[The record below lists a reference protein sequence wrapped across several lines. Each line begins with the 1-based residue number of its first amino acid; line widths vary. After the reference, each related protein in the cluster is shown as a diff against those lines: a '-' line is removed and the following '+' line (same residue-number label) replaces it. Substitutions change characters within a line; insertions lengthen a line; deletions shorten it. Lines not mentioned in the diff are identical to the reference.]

1 MIERMHGEDLPRNPI
16 AEVVFELRWKL
27 IGELSSGI
35 PPTDPGYKL
44 MVGSFYE
51 RVRPLYP
58 IHEQLPAATIPDEF
72 APYIVQHR
80 FRRVEGGYPLVQVG
94 PGILSVNDTSSY
106 SWKTFLPTIV
116 EAVGHLRDTYIG
128 VLAPEVISLRYINA
142 IPFDFLSHDVL
153 DCMRDDLKVSV
164 AFPEQ
169 LFREQPVEQRP
180 SGFSLQSVHA
190 LADPEGTVVL
200 KIGTADVNGE
210 RRLLWE
216 TVVQSSGQA
225 APQLTELAE
234 WLGKAHALARGWF
247 FTLIEGRIE
256 SEYRR

>member
-1 MIERMHGEDLPRNPI
+1 MIGQMHGEDLPRNPI

-27 IGELSSGI
+27 VGGQPLVT

-44 MVGSFYE
+44 MVGSYYE
-51 RVRPLYP
+51 QVRLQYP

-80 FRRVEGGYPLVQVG
+80 FRRAEGGYPLVQVG
-94 PGILSVNDTSSY
+94 PGILSANDTDSY
-106 SWKTFLPTIV
+106 SWKTFLPTILD
-116 EAVGHLRDTYIG
+116 AVGHLRDTYIG
-128 VLAPEVISLRYINA
+128 DLAPEVVSLRYINA
-142 IPFDFLSHDVL
+142 IPFDFAAHDVL
-153 DCMRDDLKVSV
+153 ACMRDDLKVSV
-164 AFPEQ
+164 VFPGQ
-169 LFREQPVEQRP
+169 LFTEQPVEERP
-180 SGFSLQSVHA
+180 SAFSLQSIHA

-216 TVVQSSGQA
+216 TVVQSSGA
-225 APQLTELAE
+225 VVPPLTELE
-234 WLGKAHALARGWF
+234 QWLGKAHAVARAWF

-256 SEYRR
+256 SEYRK